1 MNNESAVDT
10 SQDQQS
16 QINQIIIDYI
26 REQKRKRRWQLLFR
40 SLALI
45 FILFVLYQILT
56 EGVKAKQAILKPHV
70 GLIDLKGTISD
81 TDTGNADNFAQ
92 GLEKAYKSDGLK
104 ALIIR
109 INSPGGSPVQAEYMF
124 NAIRHYQGKYP
135 KVKVYAVCVDL
146 CASAAYYVAAAADE
160 IYASPASM
168 VGSIGVLYN
177 GFGFVDSLQ
186 KLGMT
191 RRLVT
196 AGSNKGFLD
205 PFSPVDTAQEQ
216 KLQTMLDLIHKQFID
231 RVKEGRGSRLHED
244 EDTFSGLF
252 WTGEQSLSRG
262 LIDGFASTGQLARE
276 VIKLDEVIDY
286 TYKPNYLDQFAKNL
300 GASLVSALTEA
311 LGLQPAI
318 R

>member
-1 MNNESAVDT
+1 MNNDNVTDST
-10 SQDQQS
+10 QGQQA
-16 QINQIIIDYI
+16 QINQIIIEYI

-40 SLALI
+40 SLVFLFIA
-45 FILFVLYQILT
+45 FILFQLVT
-56 EGVKAKQAILKPHV
+56 ESVKSRQSTQKPHV
-70 GLIDLKGTISD
+70 GLIDLKGMIADGGDGS
-81 TDTGNADNFAQ
+81 ADNFAQ
-92 GLEKAYKSDGLK
+92 GLDKAYKSEGLK

-109 INSPGGSPVQAEYMF
+109 VNSPGGSPVQAEYMF
-124 NAIRHYQGKYP
+124 NAIRHYQEKYP

-191 RRLVT
+191 RRLMT

-205 PFSPVDTAQEQ
+205 PFSPVDAAQEQ
-216 KLQTMLDLIHKQFID
+216 KLQTMLDLIHKQFIE
-231 RVKEGRGSRLHED
+231 RVKQGRGDRLHIDD
-244 EDTFSGLF
+244 ETFSGLF

-276 VIKLDEVIDY
+276 IIKLDELVDY

-300 GASLVSALTEA
+300 GASLASSLPEA
-311 LGLQPAI
+311 LGVKPGIQ
-318 R
+318 